1 MEREKSNSNSSMSV
15 VGLIT
20 RFITSAIILAVTA
33 FFTPGFE
40 ISSFWSLI
48 VAAIVLTL
56 IDYLVNTI
64 VGSNLGAFG
73 NGVIGFI
80 VSAIM
85 LYITQFF
92 VTGYSITW
100 LSAFVCPTIYGIV
113 ASFVPGKQN
122 VLFATIQGFFRT
134 KESMTFLLHKKA
146 ENQRFSAF
154 LLSIFF
160 KSA

>member
-100 LSAFVCPTIYGIV
+100 LSAFVGAIIYGIV

-122 VLFATIQGFFRT
+122 V
-134 KESMTFLLHKKA
+134 
-146 ENQRFSAF
+146 
-154 LLSIFF
+154 
-160 KSA
+160 